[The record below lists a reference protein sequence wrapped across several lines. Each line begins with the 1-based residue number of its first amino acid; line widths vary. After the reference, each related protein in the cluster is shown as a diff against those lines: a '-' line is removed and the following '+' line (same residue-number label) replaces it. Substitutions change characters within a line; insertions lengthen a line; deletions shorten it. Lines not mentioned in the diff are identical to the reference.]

1 MRARRSWTLR
11 LAVLLAGSA
20 VSGCGG
26 TMSLDMNYSPALY
39 RLQQA
44 DQWRGIALGV
54 AKLEDRRSWIDPT
67 NPESLG
73 YVMQQ
78 GAFRFGLTYDG
89 RKYVPVSDLVQ
100 TLFVEEFTRAGV
112 EAKAIP
118 KILTKDNVADTVE
131 AGRQAGTAY
140 VLGGRVL
147 VFEIVNETGVW
158 TVTSRRSVTLE
169 ITLVRV
175 QGGDVALD
183 SNVSLTD
190 RQDEGMGVRHSTNV
204 DRLMNNVFRRVVTQV
219 VEQVTAKLALAPR
232 DVDVRITLVSR

>member
-78 GAFRFGLTYDG
+78 GAYAQVHPDMAGELRERKLAAIRLTG
-89 RKYVPVSDLVQ
+89 ATV
-100 TLFVEEFTRAGV
+100 
-112 EAKAIP
+112 
-118 KILTKDNVADTVE
+118 VAS
-131 AGRQAGTAY
+131 ANPGCIIQLQGH
-140 VLGGRVL
+140 G
-147 VFEIVNETGVW
+147 FE
-158 TVTSRRSVTLE
+158 
-169 ITLVRV
+169 
-175 QGGDVALD
+175 
-183 SNVSLTD
+183 
-190 RQDEGMGVRHSTNV
+190 VRHPI
-204 DRLMNNVFRRVVTQV
+204 
-219 VEQVTAKLALAPR
+219 E
-232 DVDVRITLVSR
+232 LVAEAIS

>member
-11 LAVLLAGSA
+11 LAVLFAGSA

-131 AGRQAGTAY
+131 AGSQVGTAY
-140 VLGGRVL
+140 VLGGRVP
-147 VFEIVNETGVW
+147 VFEIVNEMGVW
-158 TVTSRRSVTLE
+158 TGTSPGLRWKTSTATAPPARKRPARSTGSSSPSNTGPACVGAGGPALRNKSHRRRAGIVE
-169 ITLVRV
+169 
-175 QGGDVALD
+175 
-183 SNVSLTD
+183 SNNRRRTRD
-190 RQDEGMGVRHSTNV
+190 REAARAGS
-204 DRLMNNVFRRVVTQV
+204 
-219 VEQVTAKLALAPR
+219 
-232 DVDVRITLVSR
+232 